1 MKTAKEWAESV
12 VRRSDAGA
20 ILVDDEQYIYFDG
33 DDLSPVET
41 FDIADGII
49 EHLVERVQ
57 ADARAPLD
65 EEIARL
71 RVEAQ
76 TYEGVARRVLR
87 IAKKRVEQVKQERDA
102 ALAEVSKLRFELLD
116 AAGAIESDRM
126 SLAHRDGEIARLRE
140 ENEVL
145 RGIESK
151 SAEIVEGIRVFLVSA
166 LRRPDQTLHLVR
178 DLVAKLEEYR
188 Q

>member
-49 EHLVERVQ
+49 ERLVERVQ
-57 ADARAPLD
+57 ADARAPLE

-71 RVEAQ
+71 RMAKEDVEGAM
-76 TYEGVARRVLR
+76 RRL
-87 IAKKRVEQVKQERDA
+87 IRVRDERVVKLEQERDA
-102 ALAEVSKLRFELLD
+102 TLAEAE
-116 AAGAIESDRM
+116 
-126 SLAHRDGEIARLRE
+126 RLRE
-140 ENEVL
+140 ERRRDISAMDVLADSVSDNVWNELSETYPTLVDAVNAL
-145 RGIESK
+145 IQRVNFWR
-151 SAEIVEGIRVFLVSA
+151 AE
-166 LRRPDQTLHLVR
+166 QM
-178 DLVAKLEEYR
+178 
-188 Q
+188 